1 MAKPMLPF
9 GKIFTKGSQVLRFE
23 QKPALEFY
31 VNAGH
36 YVLKTD
42 VVKKLFPER
51 GDMELQTFQRL
62 ADLGK
67 LRGYKYEGLWLTI
80 NTMKDLLKV
89 REYFGRK

>member
-1 MAKPMLPF
+1 
-9 GKIFTKGSQVLRFE
+9 LRFE
-23 QKPALEFY
+23 QKPPLEFY

-42 VVKKLFPER
+42 VVRKRFPER

-62 ADLGK
+62 ADLEM
-67 LRGYKYEGLWLTI
+67 LRGYKYNGLWLTI
-80 NTMKDLLKV
+80 NTMKDLIRV